1 MSRHI
6 IAQKHA
12 NMRINADGEWERCD
26 SDYQRIKLDYSD
38 RDSVK
43 YIDGA
48 FYHVESGCG
57 QKVARCDQYSSKMYM
72 MKRRGFYDMVST
84 KRRDVFKEEL
94 CACQRMRAGSCWCDR
109 SKSSECS
116 DCASCAS
123 CSCCSDNESECNS
136 DCDSNCGSECEQE
149 CPTTTLAPT
158 TTTTSTTTSTTTTV
172 DPSTT
177 TTTTVP
183 QCNPTRPPPC
193 DVVIAW

>member
-12 NMRINADGEWERCD
+12 NMRINANGEWERCD

-43 YIDGA
+43 YVDGA

-57 QKVARCDQYSSKMYM
+57 HKVARCDKYSSKMYM
-72 MKRRGFYDMVST
+72 MKRRGFHDMVAT
-84 KRRDVFKEEL
+84 ERHDVFTESV
-94 CACQRMRAGSCWCDR
+94 CDCQKASPLSCWCDR
-109 SKSSECS
+109 TKQSCNCS
-116 DCASCAS
+116 DCASCS
-123 CSCCSDNESECNS
+123 CYSNCDSECSS
-136 DCDSNCGSECEQE
+136 DCEPECDSDPE

-158 TTTTSTTTSTTTTV
+158 TTSTTTSA
-172 DPSTT
+172 

-183 QCNPTRPPPC
+183 QCNPTRPPQC